1 MPDILYKGTISLS
14 VLSLEDDGGHF
25 EKETLG
31 FKAREN
37 SKNVSYFTKET
48 FELKGHTNRPKLI
61 YKKNL

>member
-37 SKNVSYFTKET
+37 SKNVSY
-48 FELKGHTNRPKLI
+48 LI
-61 YKKNL
+61 MYVSNCYHFYTVEEV